1 MAAKKAQTAPPTPGI
16 AGGRAKTPEDG
27 RFIRQICGCEP
38 LSWAR
43 YADGRLVFI
52 APDGRKNTLTPEEI
66 ERLSP
71 KATDQTE

>member
-1 MAAKKAQTAPPTPGI
+1 MAAKKAQTAPLPPGI
-16 AGGRAKTPEDG
+16 AGDKEKTPEDG
-27 RFIRQICGCEP
+27 RLIQRLCGCEP

-71 KATDQTE
+71 KAADQTE